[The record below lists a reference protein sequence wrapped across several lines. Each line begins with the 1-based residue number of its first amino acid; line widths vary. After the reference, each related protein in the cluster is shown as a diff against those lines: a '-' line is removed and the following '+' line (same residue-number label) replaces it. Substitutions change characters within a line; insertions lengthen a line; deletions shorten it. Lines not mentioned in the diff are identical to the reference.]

1 MLKCEDHEKSIKG
14 MKMEVKEIEVELEE
28 KDEEIENH
36 HDQTEHVAAV
46 VDQIVVE
53 PNALVDAH
61 LDEIKKERH
70 GDQQDEIKD
79 RATLV
84 QVGDGDP
91 EGRKNWIV
99 DGTGKPH
106 QTKRR
111 HHAQEQ

>member
-1 MLKCEDHEKSIKG
+1 MLVRTKHYHDF
-14 MKMEVKEIEVELEE
+14 
-28 KDEEIENH
+28 DNEIENH

-46 VDQIVVE
+46 VGEIVVE